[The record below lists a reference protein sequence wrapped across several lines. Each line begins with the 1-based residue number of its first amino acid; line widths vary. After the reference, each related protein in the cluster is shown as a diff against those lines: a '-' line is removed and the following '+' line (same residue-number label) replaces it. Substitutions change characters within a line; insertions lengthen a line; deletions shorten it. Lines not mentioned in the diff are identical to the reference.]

1 MHNLKML
8 SKAEEKIEKDISN
21 ILLNIRLPEI
31 DKKSL
36 SNNKK
41 LKKLVEEGNK
51 LSNQNNFI
59 NSLKLLNN
67 RSKSDEMIK
76 KINNKIMANKV
87 CSNIPSTPPKA

>member
-1 MHNLKML
+1 ML
-8 SKAEEKIEKDISN
+8 SKTEEKIEKDISN

-87 CSNIPSTPPKA
+87 CSNISNIDDNKKN